1 MLVLYHWNSD
11 PFKGLTVSSI
21 ARFIDLT
28 HWLTWILLTDQCSV
42 INCFKQLKY
51 WRGPNP
57 PSDLPSGTLVGL
69 KTTAI
74 PRDLYIH
81 WVAARRW
88 RSAVNCFIGGRST
101 KASGNSALVHQINGK
116 HVEMWFS
123 PLIRDVNCFRPSGF
137 ADGCLHWLQEK
148 EISWRCYVLL
158 WMVHLYAEVSE
169 QFFKPILKS
178 AS

>member
-1 MLVLYHWNSD
+1 M
-11 PFKGLTVSSI
+11 
-21 ARFIDLT
+21 T

-57 PSDLPSGTLVGL
+57 LSDLPSGALVGL

-74 PRDLYIH
+74 PRDLFIH

-88 RSAVNCFIGGRST
+88 RSAVNYFIGGRSN
-101 KASGNSALVHQINGK
+101 KASGNSASVHHINGK

-123 PLIRDVNCFRPSGF
+123 PLIRDANCFHPSGF

-148 EISWRCYVLL
+148 EISFKFWLEILCVVLDGAPL
-158 WMVHLYAEVSE
+158 CRSVRTV
-169 QFFKPILKS
+169 F
-178 AS
+178 